1 MGRMPT
7 LNVTPGVAD
16 AAELG
21 RLLLTAWLETYPNA
35 DAGIDEA
42 WIRAAQGHQVT
53 EQGVERWRAF
63 LADVER
69 APADH
74 FCRAVRS
81 APDGPLIGMVC
92 GLRAEEVSLGPMYL
106 LGTAQGRGLGGALM
120 TEFLAW
126 AGPDPIA
133 LWVTE
138 YNQAAVRFYARHGFA
153 ATGERQLWQERL
165 PNLRMV
171 RPGYAVR

>member
-1 MGRMPT
+1 MPT
-7 LNVTPGVAD
+7 VFVTPGVTH

-21 RLLLTAWLETYPNA
+21 RLLVTAWLETYP
-35 DAGIDEA
+35 DPHAGIDEA
-42 WIRAAQGHQVT
+42 WIRAAQGHQLT
-53 EQGVERWRAF
+53 EQGIERWRAF
-63 LADVER
+63 LAEVQR

-81 APDGPLIGMVC
+81 APDGPLVGVVC

-106 LGTAQGRGLGGALM
+106 LGSAQGRGTGSALM
-120 TEFLAW
+120 AEFLAW
-126 AGPDPIA
+126 ADPDPVA

-138 YNQAAVRFYARHGFA
+138 YNRSAVRFYARHGFT
-153 ATGERQLWQERL
+153 ATGERTLWKGRL

-171 RPGYAVR
+171 RPAGGVR